1 MINPMDLQ
9 GKHLLIT
16 GASAGI
22 GREASIQASKLGAK
36 VSLVARNEER
46 LNETK
51 AMLEG
56 EGHEAYSFDLNS
68 LEDIEGLVKN
78 ITTANGKLDGLVHC
92 AGIGQNRPIKFC
104 KPDHVLEIMQ
114 TSFMA
119 FAELVRVASGKK
131 FSNDGAS
138 FLGISSIASVRGGKT
153 QGAYAAAK
161 SAMNGIVHPYAKEL
175 APRGIRVN
183 TVAFG
188 MVDTDMY
195 KGFVDSGCD
204 VDDLLREQYLGIIP
218 VQYAGNIIC
227 FMMSDVSK
235 YITGSTV
242 HYDAGVLS

>member
-56 EGHEAYSFDLNS
+56 EGHEVYSFDLNS

-104 KPDHVLEIMQ
+104 KPDHVQEIMQ

-227 FMMSDVSK
+227 FMMSDASK

>member
-1 MINPMDLQ
+1 MINPMDLT
-9 GKHLLIT
+9 GKHIIIT

-22 GREASIQASKLGAK
+22 GREAAVQASKLGAK
-36 VSLVARNEER
+36 LSLIARNEDR
-46 LNETK
+46 LKDTLS
-51 AMLEG
+51 MLEG
-56 EGHEAYSFDLNS
+56 DGHVYYSFNLNELDKIEDLIK
-68 LEDIEGLVKN
+68 EV
-78 ITTANGKLDGLVHC
+78 TTAGGKVDGLVHC

-104 KPDHVLEIMQ
+104 KPDHVQEIMQ

-119 FAELVRVASGKK
+119 FAELARVVSGKK

-138 FLGISSIASVRGGKT
+138 ILGISSIASIRGGKT

-161 SAMNGIVHPYAKEL
+161 SAMNGIIHPFAKEL

-195 KGFVDSGCD
+195 KGFIESGCD

-235 YITGSTV
+235 YITGSTL

>member
-56 EGHEAYSFDLNS
+56 EGHEVYSFDLNS

-104 KPDHVLEIMQ
+104 KPDHVQEIMQ

-161 SAMNGIVHPYAKEL
+161 SAMNGIIHPYAKEL

-227 FMMSDVSK
+227 FMMSDASK